1 MSTDPIFNIPFMF
14 FIEDFIS
21 SLYGR
26 VYNIEI
32 FLMNN
37 LLIFIYFAIHYR
49 SFIGTINTYKVDIA
63 YKKYKGLLILHIV
76 FNYVVSIGATAWFIR
91 FIYYDND
98 ILWNILF
105 APFISIT
112 LSTAFD
118 SRILRKIERKVY
130 SELKEREY
138 KSYKDSLKK
147 LVEAQL
153 IQERILNIHNK
164 ELDELRKNISIVEEM
179 MHLDENSEK
188 EKVNKEE

>member
-1 MSTDPIFNIPFMF
+1 MF

-32 FLMNN
+32 FSMNN
-37 LLIFIYFAIHYR
+37 LLILIYFAFHYR
-49 SFIGTINTYKVDIA
+49 SFISTINTHKVDIA
-63 YKKYKGLLILHIV
+63 YKKYKGLLVLHII

-98 ILWNILF
+98 ILWNIIF

-118 SRILRKIERKVY
+118 SRILRKVERKIY
-130 SELKEREY
+130 SELREREY
-138 KSYKDSLKK
+138 QSYKSSLKK
-147 LVEAQL
+147 LVEAQM
-153 IQERILNIHNK
+153 IQEHILNIHN
-164 ELDELRKNISIVEEM
+164 EQLDELRKNISIVEEM
-179 MHLDENSEK
+179 MHLDDENNSGK
-188 EKVNKEE
+188 EKVNKE

>member
-1 MSTDPIFNIPFMF
+1 MSIDPISNIPFMF
-14 FIEDFIS
+14 FIEDFIV

-37 LLIFIYFAIHYR
+37 LLILIYFALHYR
-49 SFIGTINTYKVDIA
+49 SFVKTINNHKVDII
-63 YKKYKGLLILHIV
+63 YKKYKGLLIVHIL
-76 FNYVVSIGATAWFIR
+76 FNYIISIGATAWFIK

-118 SRILRKIERKVY
+118 SRILRKVEKKIY
-130 SELKEREY
+130 SELREKEY
-138 KSYKDSLKK
+138 QSYKDSLKK
-147 LVEAQL
+147 LIEVQL
-153 IQERILNIHNK
+153 IQENILNIHNR
-164 ELDELRKNISIVEEM
+164 ELDELRRNITIVEEM
-179 MHLDENSEK
+179 MHLDDNSDK
-188 EKVNKEE
+188 EKVNKE